1 MTNGDRIEK
10 RAVPMDLEMENYYI
24 ASVMLTESIGCM
36 RAKQLL
42 DHFGSG
48 EATWKAGIEELE
60 ATNLYP
66 SILNSLINFRQSH
79 PNCPEQL
86 AEFCYNKKIKICSI
100 KDFNYPERLKSIKDA
115 PVLLYYKGVLESNNE
130 KIAIVGTR
138 QPTHY
143 GLQIAEEWAEE
154 IASTGVDI
162 VSGAAYGIDMAAHK
176 GAIKAGRTIAILGEG
191 LEAVWPND
199 KKKFLEQI
207 IENGAVVS
215 EYSPNAHSSKGTF
228 PQRNRIISGMSVGI
242 VVVESDVDG
251 GAMNTASH
259 AAKQGRLTFVVPGS
273 INWRKSRGCH
283 ELVRDGAILARS
295 VNDVLKDCELNMETS
310 LQKKKVIGLPPL
322 EGNEE
327 AVLKLIPMDTSITS
341 EDIAMKLDDIEFSEI
356 SMILINLETKG
367 YINEESFGSYVRT
380 YGH

>member
-1 MTNGDRIEK
+1 
-10 RAVPMDLEMENYYI
+10 MDLEMENYYI
-24 ASVMLTESIGCM
+24 ASVMLTENIGCV
-36 RAKQLL
+36 RARQLL

-48 EATWKAGIEELE
+48 EAIWKAEIEEFE
-60 ATNLYP
+60 STKVFPY
-66 SILNSLINFRQSH
+66 ILNSLINFRQSH

-115 PVLLYYKGVLESNNE
+115 PILLYYKGVLESDNE

-143 GLQIAEEWAEE
+143 GLQIAEKWAEE
-154 IASTGVDI
+154 IASTGIDI

-176 GAIKAGRTIAILGEG
+176 GAMTAGRTIAILGEG

-207 IENGAVVS
+207 SENGAVVS
-215 EYSPNAHSSKGTF
+215 EYSPNTHSSKGTF
-228 PQRNRIISGMSVGI
+228 PQRNRIISGISVGTI
-242 VVVESDVDG
+242 VVESDVDG
-251 GAMNTASH
+251 GAMNTATH
-259 AAKQGRLTFVVPGS
+259 AAKQGRLIFVVPGS
-273 INWRKSRGCH
+273 IHWHKSRGCH
-283 ELVRDGAILARS
+283 ELIREGATLARS
-295 VNDVLKDCELNMETS
+295 VTDVLNDCELNIETS
-310 LQKKKVIGLPPL
+310 TPKKKIIGLPPL

-327 AVLKLIPMDTSITS
+327 IVLKLIPTDTTISS
-341 EDIAMKLDDIEFSEI
+341 EDIIMKLDDIDYSEI
-356 SMILINLETKG
+356 NMILVNLEKKG

-380 YGH
+380 YGN